1 MSHWDMFD
9 DVELL
14 KNAQNGNPEA
24 FGELYQ
30 RHASAIYRFFF
41 ARLDSR
47 LDAEDLTEVVFLRFW
62 HSLARYQ
69 EKGVPLAAFL
79 FSIANNA
86 LIDHY
91 RRSKNH
97 SQQVDGIDELILVD
111 HQNPAELVVGRLEQ
125 QELQRTLFS
134 LREEYRD
141 VLIYRFFSMLSPAET
156 AQVMNRSVGATRILQ
171 HRALAALKK
180 SLNGAYSK
188 DNGRHE

>member
-1 MSHWDMFD
+1 MSLWDKFD

-14 KNAQNGNPEA
+14 NKAKNGNPEA

-30 RHASAIYRFFF
+30 RHARAIYRFFY
-41 ARLDSR
+41 ARLDSQ
-47 LDAEDLTEVVFLRFW
+47 LDAEDLTEEVFMRFW

-79 FSIANNA
+79 FSIANNT

-91 RRSKNH
+91 RRSKARTRP
-97 SQQVDGIDELILVD
+97 VDGIDGSLVD
-111 HQNPAELVVGRLEQ
+111 EHQNPFEQVIGRMEQ
-125 QELQRTLFS
+125 QELRRTLFN
-134 LREEYRD
+134 LKEDYRD

-156 AQVMNRSVGATRILQ
+156 AEVMNRSVGATRILQ

-180 SLNGAYSK
+180 NLNGSYHR
-188 DNGRHE
+188 DNGREK